1 MAPRSTSIR
10 LAAVGL
16 AAGALLLAGC
26 SSSATTAPGGSS
38 APAPSTALGG
48 SSAPAPSTAAGSS
61 SGPVLPGFS
70 LPNDDKDL
78 EALLPSTLCGKTDVK
93 TSLSG
98 ADLSTGA
105 DPAFAATLAQ
115 LGKSTSDVGFAIA
128 EPDPTTSSDCAV
140 TIGVFAVNGAD
151 GNQLKT
157 VFLAAATAEETAYT
171 ESNVGGKDVF
181 IDASDPTAKNYAYFK
196 GDGVFFVQAP
206 DDATAAPLLTALP

>member
-1 MAPRSTSIR
+1 MTPRSTSIR
-10 LAAVGL
+10 LAVVGL

-26 SSSATTAPGGSS
+26 SSTATAAPGGSS
-38 APAPSTALGG
+38 APAA
-48 SSAPAPSTAAGSS
+48 STAAGSS
-61 SGPVLPGFS
+61 SGPALPGFS

-78 EALLPSTLCGKTDVK
+78 EGLLPDTLCGKPDVK

-98 ADLSTGA
+98 ADLSSGA

-115 LGKSTSDVGFAIA
+115 LGKSPSDVGFALA
-128 EPDPTTSSDCAV
+128 EPDPTAAADCSV
-140 TIGVFAVNGAD
+140 TMGVFAVNGAD
-151 GNQLKT
+151 GDQFKT
-157 VFLAAATAEETAYT
+157 IFLAAAAADETAYT

-181 IDASDPTAKNYAYFK
+181 IDASDPTSKNYAYFK

>member
-1 MAPRSTSIR
+1 MAPRSTSLR

-16 AAGALLLAGC
+16 AAGALLLGGC
-26 SSSATTAPGGSS
+26 SASDTTAPGS
-38 APAPSTALGG
+38 

-98 ADLSTGA
+98 ADLSSGA

-115 LGKSTSDVGFAIA
+115 LGKSTNDVGFAIA
-128 EPDPTTSSDCAV
+128 EPDPTTASDCAV

-157 VFLAAATAEETAYT
+157 VFLAAATAEETVYT

>member
-1 MAPRSTSIR
+1 MAPRSTSLR

-26 SSSATTAPGGSS
+26 SSSATTAPGS
-38 APAPSTALGG
+38 

-98 ADLSTGA
+98 ADLSSGA

-115 LGKSTSDVGFAIA
+115 LGKSTNDVGFAIA
-128 EPDPTTSSDCAV
+128 EPDPTTASDCAV

-157 VFLAAATAEETAYT
+157 VFLAAATAEETVYT